1 MASAVTRTGGFPV
14 GFRRGWSDWQK
25 DLNGMVKWAKANGF
39 SAVDVGRDGAVAGKA
54 VKTAG
59 LRVGS
64 VDLLEWNAMLSPDAG
79 KRKDAVAK
87 NAAYVKEVAKAI
99 GPANHFT
106 VMLPEDPAKSR
117 KENFGYMVKSFSAL
131 APVMEAAKATLV
143 IEGWPGPGALCCTP
157 EGYRAFFKEVPS
169 KAMGVNFDPSHL
181 IRMGIDPLRFLR
193 EFAGRV
199 SHVHG
204 KDTEVFVDALY
215 EYGYEQPPTFAAG
228 HGFGAATWRYT
239 IPGHGVFAWGQAFAI
254 LAARGYKGCVCV
266 ELEDQHF
273 NGATNTEQRGLLL
286 GKTFLE
292 GA

>member
-25 DLNGMVKWAKANGF
+25 DLNGMVKWAKASGF
-39 SAVDVGRDGAVAGKA
+39 SAVDVGRDGDVAGKA
-54 VKTAG
+54 VKAAG

-64 VDLLEWNAMLSPDAG
+64 VDLAEWNAMLSPDAG
-79 KRKDAVAK
+79 KRKAAVAK
-87 NAAYVKEVAKAI
+87 NAAYVKAVAKAI

-106 VMLPEDPAKSR
+106 VMLPEDPAKER
-117 KENFGYMVKSFSAL
+117 KQNFKFMVESFAAL
-131 APVMEAAKATLV
+131 APTMEAAKATLV

-157 EGYRAFFKEVPS
+157 EGYRAFFKAVPS

-199 SHVHG
+199 AHVHG
-204 KDTEVFVDALY
+204 KDTELFEDALY
-215 EYGYEQPPTFAAG
+215 EFGHEQPPTFAAG

-239 IPGHGVFAWGQAFAI
+239 IPGHGIFSWGQAFTI
-254 LAARGYKGCVCV
+254 LAAQGYKGCVCV

-273 NGATNTEQRGLLL
+273 NGSTATEQRGLLL
-286 GKTFLE
+286 GKTYLE
-292 GA
+292 GC